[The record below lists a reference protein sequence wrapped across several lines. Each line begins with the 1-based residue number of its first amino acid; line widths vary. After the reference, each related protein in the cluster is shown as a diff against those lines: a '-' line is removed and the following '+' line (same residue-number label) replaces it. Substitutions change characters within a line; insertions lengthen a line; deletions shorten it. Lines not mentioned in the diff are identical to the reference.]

1 MRILYVVT
9 SAGFGGA
16 SMHVLQL
23 MRYFSAQAFEIG
35 LVSAPEPRLLG
46 EAEKLGV
53 RLFVNPYFVRRLH
66 VFNDVRAFMPVRRA
80 IKEFSP
86 DIIHCHSTKAGL
98 IARFWSAILNIK
110 PVIFTAHGWAFTE
123 GREYWK
129 RFLLAQI
136 EKLAGYVTDKIICV
150 SEFDK
155 ELALKFKVADE
166 NKLVVIH
173 NGIDPT
179 EFIRISRNYHKS
191 SNEVIV
197 TFVGRLAPPKDLF
210 LLIDAVKLVPEVK
223 LQIVGDGELRV
234 KVERYILKNFLSDR
248 VILLGE
254 RFDIPEILA
263 QSDIF
268 VLPSKWEGLPLTI
281 IEAMMS
287 GLPVVATRVGG
298 VPELVEDGVN
308 GYLVPS
314 GDVKAFADAIRKLAY
329 NVELRERMGKAGR
342 KRAIENFTLD
352 KMLLRVAQVYEEVLG
367 KRKKIYQSVKNG

>member
-23 MRYFSAQAFEIG
+23 MRYFTTQGFEIG
-35 LVSAPEPRLLG
+35 LVSAPEPRLLR

-66 VFNDVRAFMPVRRA
+66 IFNDIRAFVPVKKA

-86 DIIHCHSTKAGL
+86 DIIHAHSTKAGL
-98 IARFWSAILNIK
+98 IARFWSAVLNVK
-110 PVIFTAHGWAFTE
+110 PIIFTAHGWAFTE

-150 SEFDK
+150 SEFDRK
-155 ELALKFKVADE
+155 LALKFKVARED
-166 NKLVVIH
+166 KLVVIH
-173 NGIDPT
+173 NGVDPN
-179 EFIRISRNYHKS
+179 EFFKISRDYHKS

-197 TFVGRLAPPKDLF
+197 TFVGRLAPPKDLL
-210 LLIDAVKLVPEVK
+210 LLIDAIKLVPEIK
-223 LQIVGDGELRV
+223 LQIVGDGELRQQ
-234 KVERYILKNFLSDR
+234 VEGYIFKNGLRDR

-254 RFDIPEILA
+254 RFDIPKILA
-263 QSDIF
+263 ESDIF
-268 VLPSKWEGLPLTI
+268 VLPSRWEGLPLTI

-298 VPELVEDGVN
+298 IPELVDDGVN

-314 GDVKAFADAIRKLAY
+314 RDVNALAKAIRKLVSD
-329 NVELRERMGKAGR
+329 VELRERMGKAGR
-342 KRAIENFTLD
+342 EKAIEKFTLD
-352 KMLLRVAQVYEEVLG
+352 KMLSKIAQVYEDVLI
-367 KRKKIYQSVKNG
+367 KRKKIPQYVKNA

>member
-1 MRILYVVT
+1 VRILYVVT

-23 MRYFSAQAFEIG
+23 MRYFSAHGFEIG
-35 LVSAPEPRLLG
+35 LVSAPEPKLLG

-53 RLFVNPYFVRRLH
+53 KLFVNPYFVRRFH
-66 VFNDVRAFMPVRRA
+66 VFNDVRAFIPVRKA

-86 DIIHCHSTKAGL
+86 DIIHAHSTKAGL
-98 IARFWSAILNIK
+98 IARFWSAVLNVK
-110 PVIFTAHGWAFTE
+110 PIIFTAHGWVFTE

-129 RFLLAQI
+129 RFLLAQL

-155 ELALKFKVADE
+155 KLALKFKVADE

-179 EFIRISRNYHKS
+179 EFLCISRDYRKS
-191 SNEVIV
+191 SDKVIV

-223 LQIVGDGELRV
+223 LQIVGDGELRR
-234 KVERYILKNFLSDR
+234 KVERYILKNSLNER

-254 RFDIPEILA
+254 RFDIPNILA
-263 QSDIF
+263 ESDIF

-308 GYLVPS
+308 GYLVPP
-314 GDVKAFADAIRKLAY
+314 GDVNAFADAIRKLACD
-329 NVELRERMGKAGR
+329 VRLREIMGKAGQ
-342 KRAIENFTLD
+342 KKAIENFTLD
-352 KMLLRVAQVYEEVLG
+352 KMLSRVAQVYEEVLS
-367 KRKKIYQSVKNG
+367 KRKKLYQSVKNG

>member
-23 MRYFSAQAFEIG
+23 MRYFTTQGFEIG
-35 LVSAPEPRLLG
+35 LVSAPEPRLLR

-66 VFNDVRAFMPVRRA
+66 IFNDIRAFVPVKKA

-86 DIIHCHSTKAGL
+86 DIIHAHSTKAGL
-98 IARFWSAILNIK
+98 IARFWSAVLNVK
-110 PVIFTAHGWAFTE
+110 PIIFTAHGWAFTE

-150 SEFDK
+150 SEFDRK
-155 ELALKFKVADE
+155 LALKFKVARED
-166 NKLVVIH
+166 KLVVIH
-173 NGIDPT
+173 NGVDPN
-179 EFIRISRNYHKS
+179 EFFKISRDYRKS

-197 TFVGRLAPPKDLF
+197 TFVGRLAPPKDLL
-210 LLIDAVKLVPEVK
+210 LLIDAIKLVPEIK
-223 LQIVGDGELRV
+223 LQIVGDGELRQQ
-234 KVERYILKNFLSDR
+234 VEGYIFKNALRDR

-254 RFDIPEILA
+254 RFDIPKILA
-263 QSDIF
+263 ESDIF
-268 VLPSKWEGLPLTI
+268 VLPSRWEGLPLTI

-298 VPELVEDGVN
+298 IPELVDDGVN

-314 GDVKAFADAIRKLAY
+314 RDVNALAKAIRKLVSD
-329 NVELRERMGKAGR
+329 VELRERMGKAGR
-342 KRAIENFTLD
+342 EKAIEKFTLD
-352 KMLLRVAQVYEEVLG
+352 KMLSKIAQVYEDVLI
-367 KRKKIYQSVKNG
+367 KRKKIPQYVKNA